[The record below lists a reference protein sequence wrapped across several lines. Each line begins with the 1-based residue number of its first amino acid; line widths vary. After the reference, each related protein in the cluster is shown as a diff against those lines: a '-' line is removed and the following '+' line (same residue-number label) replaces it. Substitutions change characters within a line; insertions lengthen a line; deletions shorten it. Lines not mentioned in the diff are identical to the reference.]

1 MQCAFIIISSITA
14 EIFRFKEALYYDIVN
29 KLLGVANLFVIVL
42 ETANEEIRIHF
53 PPVRMIPFQY
63 HTSINM

>member
-1 MQCAFIIISSITA
+1 MQCAFIIIIITTA

-53 PPVRMIPFQY
+53 SPVRMIPFQY